1 MSVGQFEPQLRRQR
15 NHFTGPS
22 EPQQSLP
29 VCCLTIS
36 MPMSVQYRCAAWAVS
51 ALVAKS
57 SDLIGR
63 IVYWD
68 PKNWAG
74 FENAANSSSE
84 TIQLL
89 WKTTLCVHLRRPLD
103 IWSTS
108 LHMWSVILQAKNV
121 TRTYEG
127 QSPLDTQEIIS
138 YSSATIGPNQTA
150 YQDKPTYRNRGWWL
164 RLALQSELLAVS
176 ELPCTPLYSRVSWRS
191 VVRMLVLFKHVTDP
205 ELNFGLN
212 WATQQEC
219 DCKHKLQEMN
229 K

>member
-1 MSVGQFEPQLRRQR
+1 MRTQQQGEYRGLILELKLCHGRFHTYYRMSVGQFEPQLRRQR

-108 LHMWSVILQAKNV
+108 LHMVVGDITGKERY
-121 TRTYEG
+121 TH
-127 QSPLDTQEIIS
+127 I
-138 YSSATIGPNQTA
+138 
-150 YQDKPTYRNRGWWL
+150 
-164 RLALQSELLAVS
+164 
-176 ELPCTPLYSRVSWRS
+176 WRS
-191 VVRMLVLFKHVTDP
+191 KSSWHTRDYFL
-205 ELNFGLN
+205 
-212 WATQQEC
+212 
-219 DCKHKLQEMN
+219 
-229 K
+229 